1 LSSGHSRAAVIALGC
16 PKNRVDSEYLLGAL
30 AQSGYELTSS
40 LKAADLV
47 VLTTC
52 AFLGSAVKESEK
64 KIKEM
69 VGLKRHNPDMK
80 LVVAGCLVAR
90 YGDALAGKYPE
101 VDRWVDLKDMQGI
114 PQMVGYCCPRQ
125 APARLVSTPSHYA
138 YLKIA
143 DGCDNRC
150 SYCLIPK
157 IRGGFRSRKIEE
169 IIAEACELV
178 DLGVKELILIAQDT
192 TAYGKDI
199 YGRPCLGRLLD
210 RLNQIKELRWLRLMY
225 AYPAHLSEDVI
236 EEFES
241 NGKLCRYV
249 DLPIQHIADRILER
263 MNRHYQR
270 RDVETLLDRLKMI
283 PDMRIRTTIITGF
296 PGESEEGFQE
306 LFDFV
311 RQAQFDRLAGYEF
324 SPEPETDASRMKG
337 QIAPRVRRERL
348 RRIMRAQAEISK
360 QKLQSLIGKQVLA
373 LADFPNEGR
382 TEWDAPEIDGRVIFQ
397 NAVKPGSFVRCEVKA
412 TTTHDIV
419 V

>member
-1 LSSGHSRAAVIALGC
+1 VVALGC
-16 PKNRVDSEYLLGAL
+16 PKNRVDSEYLLGTL

-52 AFLGSAVKESEK
+52 AFLGSAVKESEE
-64 KIKEM
+64 KIKEL

-80 LVVAGCLVAR
+80 LIVAGCLVAR

-114 PQMVGYCCPRQ
+114 PQMVGYCCPGP

-143 DGCDNRC
+143 DGCDNHC

-157 IRGGFRSRKIEE
+157 IRGRFRSRP
-169 IIAEACELV
+169 IAEVLAEAEALAG
-178 DLGVKELILIAQDT
+178 LGVKELILVAQDT
-192 TAYGKDI
+192 TLYGTDI
-199 YGRPCLGRLLD
+199 YARPRLGLLLD
-210 RLNQIKELRWLRLMY
+210 RLSQIKGVRWLRLLY
-225 AYPAHLSEDVI
+225 AHPAHISEDVI
-236 EEFES
+236 EQFGS
-241 NGKLCRYV
+241 NPKLCRYI
-249 DLPIQHIADRILER
+249 DLPIQHINDEILNR

-270 RDVETLLDRLKMI
+270 REVEALLERLRRI
-283 PDMRIRTTIITGF
+283 PQMHIRTTVITGF
-296 PGESEEGFQE
+296 PGETEARFQE
-306 LFDFV
+306 LLDFIKE
-311 RQAQFDRLAGYEF
+311 AQFDRLSGYAF
-324 SPEPETDASRMKG
+324 SPEPGTKASRLKG

-382 TEWDAPEIDGRVIFQ
+382 TEWDAPEIDGLVRVKKGVLRPGRFYRCM
-397 NAVKPGSFVRCEVKA
+397 VKKA
-412 TTTHDIV
+412 TVFDLV
-419 V
+419 A